1 MPQGSIL
8 APILFSIFINDVD
21 KNIQAKLHLYANDII
36 VYSSA
41 ASTAQVIEEL
51 QTAFQLFQSTLKGLK
66 LALNAH
72 KTKFMIL
79 SAHLQSFDNPRISI
93 SDGTL
98 IERMSSYKYLGIWI
112 DEKLSF
118 IVHISN

>member
-8 APILFSIFINDVD
+8 APISFSIFINDVD
-21 KNIQAKLHLYANDII
+21 KDIQAKLHLYTNDII

-41 ASTAQVIEEL
+41 ASAAQVIEEL
-51 QTAFQLFQSTLKGLK
+51 QTAFQSFQSTLKGLK

-79 SAHLQSFDNPRISI
+79 SKAHLKSCVNPRISI

-98 IERMSSYKYLGIWI
+98 IERMS
-112 DEKLSF
+112 F
-118 IVHISN
+118 IVHITN